1 MAAPLGASPRREVVS
16 VESTMRL
23 AVLAGLVVLLC
34 SPASAGFIGLT
45 IQVDYYYPNLSTL
58 FDTANA
64 VVGPG
69 VELSGFP
76 TGDPRTNI
84 DLSDTN
90 IYITYNSSSWWNTAG
105 FNGVHFYD
113 LAGAGGGIISVTINP
128 VTNMAGLDAS
138 RISFDANNIWVNWQG
153 LGFWGNTGDDDIDT
167 VVSLDITFGDAVPE
181 PATWLTL
188 PAGLLGAAWLAR
200 RARRRA

>member
-1 MAAPLGASPRREVVS
+1 
-16 VESTMRL
+16 MRL
-23 AVLAGLVVLLC
+23 ALLAAVALALC

-45 IQVDYYYPNLSTL
+45 IQVDYFYP
-58 FDTANA
+58 DTATLYGTDTV

-76 TGDPRTNI
+76 YGDPRTNI

-90 IYITYNSSSWWNTAG
+90 IYITYNSSSWWTAAA
-105 FNGVHFYD
+105 FNGLHFYD
-113 LAGAGGGIISVTINP
+113 LAGAGGGITSVTINP
-128 VTNMAGLDAS
+128 VTNMVGLDAS

-153 LGFWGNTGDDDIDT
+153 LDFWGNTGDDHIDT

-200 RARRRA
+200 RARRRS